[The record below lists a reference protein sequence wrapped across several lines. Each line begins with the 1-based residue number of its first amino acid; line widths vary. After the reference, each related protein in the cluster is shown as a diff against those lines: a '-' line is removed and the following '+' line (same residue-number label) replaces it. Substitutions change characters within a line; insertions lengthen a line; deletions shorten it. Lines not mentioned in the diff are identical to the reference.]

1 MSFKKIGNHGRY
13 IRMASDYF
21 LYGEEINEEAIELCE
36 HLSVMGQDCGS
47 DEGSAEYKESVRVFC
62 KECDTI
68 FRFNILVA

>member
-1 MSFKKIGNHGRY
+1 MPFNKMGFHGRY

-21 LYGEEINEEAIELCE
+21 SYGEEVNEKEIKLCE

-47 DEGSAEYKESVRVFC
+47 DEGSAEYRESVRVFC

-68 FRFNILVA
+68 FRFNILIA